1 MPTSKPSEEPKLGS
15 LTGFLQERF
24 AAACPAGWTC
34 THEVDVLDAAWQR
47 VLGYS
52 ARADVLLTRDDG
64 QKRLW
69 IEFEVSRADPVA
81 NHAKFA
87 TSHLFQPQAPT
98 DTFVAMVS
106 SHVTRGR
113 RNLAANTILLMRCV
127 GMRAFQ
133 TMLLPTISPGDIK
146 RLNHLSFAELL
157 TQSIDTNAEVARAML
172 VSSAISASNDYELHY
187 AGDLFD
193 VFSNA
198 QRWNDEVGT
207 TRGLELWGKR
217 TIKYF
222 VYDAATGHFAPSKF
236 CAYINALP
244 QEGSGFLANYQL
256 MSMPLY
262 ISLDESEP
270 KFDGNLAQSH
280 LQRQLN
286 MRLTTPDE
294 SPHISQAFAAWQA
307 TQVNHIRVHP
317 SGSTFLIA
325 PSWFA

>member
-1 MPTSKPSEEPKLGS
+1 LGS

-24 AAACPAGWTC
+24 AASCPTGWTC
-34 THEVDVLDAAWQR
+34 KHEVDVLDEEWQR

-87 TSHLFQPQAPT
+87 TSHLFQSQAPT

-113 RNLAANTILLMRCV
+113 RNLAANTILLMRRV

-133 TMLLPTISPGDIK
+133 TMLLLSISPSDIK
-146 RLNHLSFAELL
+146 RLNHLSIAELL
-157 TQSIDTNAEVARAML
+157 TQSIDNNAEVARAML
-172 VSSAISASNDYELHY
+172 VSSAISVNNDYELHY
-187 AGDLFD
+187 VGDLFE

-198 QRWNDEVGT
+198 QRWNEEVST
-207 TRGLELWGKR
+207 PRGHELWGKR

-236 CAYINALP
+236 CAYINAFP
-244 QEGSGFLANYQL
+244 QERSGFLANYQL

-262 ISLDESEP
+262 TSLDESEP
-270 KFDGNLAQSH
+270 KSDGNLAQSH

-286 MRLTTPDE
+286 MHLTTSDE
-294 SPHISQAFAAWQA
+294 SPHVSQVFTTWQA
-307 TQVNHIRVHP
+307 TQANHVRVHP
-317 SGSTFLIA
+317 SGPLFLVA
-325 PSWFA
+325 PSWFG

>member
-1 MPTSKPSEEPKLGS
+1 MGS

-24 AAACPAGWTC
+24 AAACPPGWTC
-34 THEVDVLDAAWQR
+34 RREADVLDDEWQG
-47 VLGYS
+47 VLGYA

-87 TSHLFQPQAPT
+87 TSHLFQPQPPT

-113 RNLAANTILLMRCV
+113 RNLAANTILLMRRV

-133 TMLLPTISPGDIK
+133 TMLLPNTSPSEIK
-146 RLNHLSFAELL
+146 RLNHLSSGDLL
-157 TQSIDTNAEVARAML
+157 LQSIDTHAEIARAML
-172 VSSAISASNDYELHY
+172 VSSAISTNSEYELHY
-187 AGDLFD
+187 AGDLLD
-193 VFSNA
+193 VLSNA
-198 QRWNDEVGT
+198 KQWNDEVGSQL
-207 TRGLELWGKR
+207 GKELWGKR

-222 VYDAATGHFAPSKF
+222 IYDAATGLFAPSKF

-244 QEGSGFLANYQL
+244 QGHSESRIHNQL
-256 MSMPLY
+256 MSMRLY
-262 ISLDESEP
+262 TSLDESEP

-286 MRLTTPDE
+286 MRLTTPEE
-294 SPHISQAFAAWQA
+294 SPHISHNFASWQA
-307 TQVNHIRVHP
+307 RHANHIRVHP
-317 SGSTFLIA
+317 SGPIFLVA
-325 PSWFA
+325 PNWFV

>member
-1 MPTSKPSEEPKLGS
+1 MGS

-34 THEVDVLDAAWQR
+34 THEVDVLDAEWQR

-113 RNLAANTILLMRCV
+113 RNLAANTILLMRRV

-133 TMLLPTISPGDIK
+133 TMLLPSISPSAIK
-146 RLNHLSFAELL
+146 RLNHLSISELL
-157 TQSIDTNAEVARAML
+157 SQSIDTNAEIARAML
-172 VSSAISASNDYELHY
+172 VSSAISTSNEYELHY

-193 VFSNA
+193 VFSNV
-198 QRWNDEVGT
+198 QRWNDEVASS
-207 TRGLELWGKR
+207 RGQDFWGKR

-236 CAYINALP
+236 CAYINAFP
-244 QEGSGFLANYQL
+244 QDGAGFLTNYQL

-262 ISLDESEP
+262 TSLDESEP
-270 KFDGNLAQSH
+270 KFDGNLAQTH

-286 MRLTTPDE
+286 MRLTTPTD
-294 SPHISQAFAAWQA
+294 SPHVARAFVTWQAFH
-307 TQVNHIRVHP
+307 TNRIRVHP
-317 SGSTFLIA
+317 SGPLFLEA

>member
-1 MPTSKPSEEPKLGS
+1 MGS

-34 THEVDVLDAAWQR
+34 THEVDVLDTEWQR

-64 QKRLW
+64 HKRLW

-113 RNLAANTILLMRCV
+113 RNLAANTILLMRRV

-133 TMLLPTISPGDIK
+133 TMLLPTISPRDIK
-146 RLNHLSFAELL
+146 RLNHLSIAELL

-193 VFSNA
+193 VFSNT
-198 QRWNDEVGT
+198 QRWNEEVST
-207 TRGLELWGKR
+207 PRGQELWGKR

-236 CAYINALP
+236 CAYINARA
-244 QEGSGFLANYQL
+244 QDGSGFLANYQL

-262 ISLDESEP
+262 TSLDESEP

-294 SPHISQAFAAWQA
+294 SPQISQAFNTWQS
-307 TQVNHIRVHP
+307 TQINHVRVHP
-317 SGSTFLIA
+317 RGPLFLVA
-325 PSWFA
+325 PSWFV